1 MTAMIAQTTS
11 YLNNY
16 YNTDAEIEKVLI
28 KFIESQYKFAQ
39 IKAERDAK
47 GNLVI
52 WKQGEVQFDPE
63 TETYTITEVKWR
75 LTDVD
80 AENVI
85 EVIKSKKYNPKD
97 IWKKFNVKF
106 LVK

>member
-1 MTAMIAQTTS
+1 MIAQPTR

-16 YNTDAEIEKVLI
+16 YSTESEIKVLI

-39 IKAERDAK
+39 IKAERDTK

-52 WKQGEVQFDPE
+52 WKQGEVEFDPE
-63 TETYTITEVKWR
+63 TETYTITEVKWK
-75 LTDVD
+75 LEDYD

-85 EVIKSKKYNPKD
+85 NAIKSKQYNPKD
-97 IWKKFNVKF
+97 IWKKFNLKF
-106 LVK
+106 LVP